1 MPQPTRSQVHVDAIL
16 TNMSIAYMNEQDNF
30 VASKVFPTVNVQK
43 QSDKFFTYSQ
53 ADFYRDQAQVRA
65 GGTESAGSGYG
76 LSTDTYSSSVWAL
89 HKDVDDQV
97 AANSDAPLDPYQ
109 DATRFLAHQMM
120 IRQERDWASNYFTT
134 SVWGT
139 DSTPSTLWDAS
150 GSSPIDDIQTGI
162 NTVLSN
168 TGYLPNTLVLSY
180 AAYKTLRNHADFV
193 DRYKYTSADSITP
206 ELIGK
211 VLDLPR
217 VMVMKGVYNSAVEGA
232 SASYGQIGDKDA
244 LLCYVAPNAGLMT
257 ASAGYNFVWNGV
269 GGGLGTST
277 AVSRFRMDWLR
288 ADRIEIESAWD
299 FKVVS
304 SALGYFFSNPVS
316 A

>member
-1 MPQPTRSQVHVDAIL
+1 M
-16 TNMSIAYMNEQDNF
+16 DNF
-30 VASKVFPTVNVQK
+30 GASKVVPTISVNK
-43 QSDKFFTYSQ
+43 QSDKYFTYSP
-53 ADFYRDQAQVRA
+53 ADFYRDQAKVRA
-65 GGTESAGSGYG
+65 DGTESAGSGYS

-89 HKDVDDQV
+89 HKDIGDQV
-97 AANSDAPLDPYQ
+97 RANSDTPLDPDM
-109 DATRFLAHQMM
+109 DATRFLTHQMM
-120 IRQERDWASNYFTT
+120 IRQERDWATNYFTT
-134 SVWGT
+134 GVWGT
-139 DSTPSTLWDAS
+139 DSTPSTLWDAT
-150 GSSPIDDIQTGI
+150 GSDPIGDIQTGI

-180 AAYKTLRNHADFV
+180 NTYKTLRNHPDFV

-217 VMVMKGVYNSAVEGA
+217 VMVMKGVFNSAAEGA
-232 SASYGQIGDKDA
+232 SASYAQIGDKDA
-244 LLCYVAPNAGLMT
+244 LLAYVAPSAGLMT

-269 GGGLGTST
+269 GGGLGTSV
-277 AVSRFRMDWLR
+277 AVSKYRMDWLR
-288 ADRIEIESAWD
+288 ADRLEIEAAWD

-304 SALGYFFSNPVS
+304 SNLGYFFSNAV

>member
-1 MPQPTRSQVHVDAIL
+1 MPQPTQSQVHVDAIL
-16 TNMSIAYMNEQDNF
+16 TNMSVAYMNEMDSF
-30 VASKVFPTVNVQK
+30 VASRVFPTISVNK
-43 QSDKFFTYSQ
+43 QSDKYFTYSQ
-53 ADFYRDQAQVRA
+53 ADFYRDQAKVRA
-65 GGTESAGSGYG
+65 DGTESAGSGYS

-89 HKDVDDQV
+89 HKDIGDQV
-97 AANSDAPLDPYQ
+97 RANSDTPLDPDM
-109 DATRFLAHQMM
+109 DATRFLTHQMM

-134 SVWGT
+134 SVWGN

-150 GSSPIDDIQTGI
+150 GSDPIGDIQTGI
-162 NTVLSN
+162 NTILSD
-168 TGYLPNTLVLSY
+168 TGYLANTLVLSY
-180 AAYKTLRNHADFV
+180 NAYKTLRNHPDFV

-217 VMVMKGVYNSAVEGA
+217 VMVMKGVYNSAAEGA
-232 SASYGQIGDKDA
+232 TASYAQVGDKDA
-244 LLCYVAPNAGLMT
+244 LLCYVAPSAGLMT

-269 GGGLGTST
+269 GGGLGTSV
-277 AVSRFRMDWLR
+277 AVSKYRMDWLR
-288 ADRIEIESAWD
+288 ADRLEIESAWD

-304 SALGYFFSNPVS
+304 SNLGYFFSNPV

>member
-1 MPQPTRSQVHVDAIL
+1 MPQPTQSQVHVDAIL
-16 TNMSIAYMNEQDNF
+16 TNLSVAFMNEQDSF
-30 VASKVFPTVNVQK
+30 VASRVFPTISVNK
-43 QSDKFFTYSQ
+43 QSDKYFTYSQ
-53 ADFYRDQAQVRA
+53 ADFYRDQAKTRA
-65 GGTESAGSGYG
+65 DGTESAGSGYG
-76 LSTDTYSSSVWAL
+76 LSTDTYSSQVWAL
-89 HKDVDDQV
+89 HKDIGDQV
-97 AANSDAPLDPYQ
+97 RANSDSPLDPDM

-150 GSSPIDDIQTGI
+150 GSDPIGDIQTGI
-162 NTVLSN
+162 NTILSN
-168 TGYLPNTLVLSY
+168 TGYLANTLVLSY
-180 AAYKTLRNHADFV
+180 NAYKTLRNHSDFV

-217 VMVMKGVYNSAVEGA
+217 VMVMKGVYNSAAEGA
-232 SASYGQIGDKDA
+232 SASYAQIGDKDA
-244 LLCYVAPNAGLMT
+244 LLAYVAPAAGLMT

-269 GGGLGTST
+269 GGGLGTSV
-277 AVSRFRMDWLR
+277 AVSRFRMDHLR
-288 ADRIEIESAWD
+288 ADRLEIESAWD

-304 SALGYFFSNPVS
+304 SALGYFFSNAVS
-316 A
+316 